1 MFVVGPILGV
11 ASAYLAARFVG
22 AWAAGLASGICALA
36 ITLSWSRRMKGL
48 DEAVLRYARQS
59 RTDDLT
65 GLDNDRVFRD
75 RLASFVGEPT
85 RRPISLILIDVDHF
99 KSYNDTFGHPA
110 GDEVL
115 KAIGSILGAET
126 REAIRAHRLGGDE
139 FAVLLSEAEIQ
150 AAGNLAERF
159 RAAIRA
165 HPWPLR
171 AITASFGVASTTGEE
186 SDPSDLLRRA
196 DRALYRS
203 KQQGRDRV
211 TDQRPSGEG
220 AFLDEGDNPG

>member
-1 MFVVGPILGV
+1 MLVVGPILGV

-22 AWAAGLASGICALA
+22 DWAAGLASGICALA
-36 ITLSWSRRMKGL
+36 ITLSWSRRLKGL
-48 DEAVLRYARQS
+48 DEAVLCYSKQS

-65 GLDNDRVFRD
+65 GLDNDRGFRE
-75 RLASFVGEPT
+75 RLASCVGEPT
-85 RRPISLILIDVDHF
+85 RRPISLILIDLDHF

-115 KAIGSILGAET
+115 KAIGSILRAET
-126 REAIRAHRLGGDE
+126 RQAVRAHRLGGDE
-139 FAVLLSEAEIQ
+139 FAVLLSEAEIPV
-150 AAGNLAERF
+150 ARSLAERL

-171 AITASFGVASTTGEE
+171 AITASFGVATTIGEE
-186 SDPSDLLRRA
+186 SDPVDLLRRA

-203 KQQGRDRV
+203 KEQGRDRV
-211 TDQRPSGEG
+211 TDQDLLEP
-220 AFLDEGDNPG
+220 